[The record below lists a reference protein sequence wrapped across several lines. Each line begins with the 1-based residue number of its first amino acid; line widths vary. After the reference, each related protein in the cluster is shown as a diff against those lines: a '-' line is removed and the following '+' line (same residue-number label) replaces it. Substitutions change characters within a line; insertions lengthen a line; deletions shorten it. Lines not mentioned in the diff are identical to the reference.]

1 VSQDTMQGAMHI
13 GLAAPWG
20 IGKTSVVAALLDEAN
35 EVLAGTP
42 VSVEA
47 AGPTRK
53 RLNQLNNEIR
63 SHLRAKEFVPGG
75 QLNNEIRGHLRA
87 KEFVPGGMRGT
98 QEISLFSL
106 DIHAV
111 GTEKKFTLEIMDYP
125 GGLLDSQE
133 GEQWEQVKRWLRQ
146 ADVLML
152 PIDAALL
159 MEAVTPKHHRQLEEV
174 LNISEME
181 ALASREWAKQRVH
194 GGRGP
199 GTLVLVPVKCE
210 TYFADNGGTA
220 DRSMRLYE
228 RVMDRYGPVVSAVVR
243 EAADTRVVYCPVDTL
258 GCVEV
263 VRVEWSKDGVARPQ
277 SHYRV
282 RGQPTLSRRGA
293 ADLFVMLVDQMLSAA
308 QGEQADRAQETRE
321 IADMAHQAA
330 EQDLGGWGNFWA
342 WLSGA
347 RKEARQ
353 HAAALG
359 AEASREQEA
368 LAALVRTLEEIRKRP
383 LSGRSRTVGR

>member
-1 VSQDTMQGAMHI
+1 VSQDTMQGAMLI

-20 IGKTSVVAALLDEAN
+20 IGKTSVVAALLEEAN

-42 VSVEA
+42 VSVDV

-53 RLNQLNNEIR
+53 RLNQLNN
-63 SHLRAKEFVPGG
+63 
-75 QLNNEIRGHLRA
+75 QIRGHLRA
-87 KEFVPGGMRGT
+87 KEFVPGGIQGT
-98 QEISLFSL
+98 QDVSRFSL
-106 DIHAV
+106 DINAV

-159 MEAVTPKHHRQLEEV
+159 MEAITPKHHRQLEEV

-210 TYFADNGGTA
+210 TYFADNGGTV

-263 VRVEWSKDGVARPQ
+263 VRVEWGKDSLDRPR

-308 QGEQADRAQETRE
+308 QGEQADRAQEVRE
-321 IADMAHQAA
+321 AADLARELA
-330 EQDLGGWGNFWA
+330 EEDFGALGNFWA

-347 RKEARQ
+347 RK
-353 HAAALG
+353 ALRN
-359 AEASREQEA
+359 EASAQGSAANREQEA